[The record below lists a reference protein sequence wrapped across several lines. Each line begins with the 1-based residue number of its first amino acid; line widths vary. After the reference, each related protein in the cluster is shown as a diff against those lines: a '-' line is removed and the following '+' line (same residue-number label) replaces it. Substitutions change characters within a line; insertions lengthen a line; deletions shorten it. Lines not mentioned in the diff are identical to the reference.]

1 MNRKVLVDAS
11 AFLAVILNEQEKE
24 RIVEATKGCQALS
37 PGCLK
42 WEVGNAFSAMEK
54 RRRLSAEQVQAGI
67 QVFEKIP
74 YEEVQV
80 DLSEGPRIASKHGIY
95 AYDAYYLAAAS
106 GKGVELLSLDKAMKD
121 IAEKEGIKLRNIS

>member
-1 MNRKVLVDAS
+1 MKRLKVA
-11 AFLAVILNEQEKE
+11 
-24 RIVEATKGCQALS
+24 RPYP

-54 RRRLSAEQVQAGI
+54 RNRLTPEHVQAGI
-67 QVFEKIP
+67 QIFEKIP

-80 DLSEGPRIASKHGIY
+80 DLSEALRIASKHGIY

-106 GKGVELLSLDKAMKD
+106 GKGVELLSLDKAMKQ